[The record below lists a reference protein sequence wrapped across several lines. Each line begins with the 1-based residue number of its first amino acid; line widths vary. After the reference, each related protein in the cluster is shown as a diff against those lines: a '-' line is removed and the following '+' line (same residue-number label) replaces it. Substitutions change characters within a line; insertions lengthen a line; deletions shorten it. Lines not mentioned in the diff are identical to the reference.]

1 MGLVK
6 IFTLPSQ
13 HLTPILFCLNV
24 YECSMA
30 ESEFWKGPIDTGP
43 VPETDSS
50 YDCIVVG
57 GGPGGSAAASYLAMQ
72 GKSVLLLEKG
82 IWPRDK
88 ICGDAV
94 GGKSLSHVS
103 ALGVK
108 TRLEATPHFRVTG
121 IVFSS
126 PNGSEVTVP
135 LPEEDVARLEAGY
148 SLPREQFDWLL
159 FERATELV
167 RKNGGYVVQGATV
180 TEVFESEQ
188 KITGVQVRIGG
199 KRGEVLHFHAPWTIG
214 AGGDRCPVAKKIVK
228 EMNGGD
234 LIEKMHYCGGYREY
248 WSGVKG
254 CEGDAGNIEIH
265 FVDGIIP
272 GYFWL
277 FPIGGGKVNVGSGL
291 VFGLMDKK
299 KKKLKALQAE
309 VIANHPSFKDRFADA
324 EMIKG
329 SGKGWQLP
337 FGSPRKGR
345 KNQPRRAYADGAL
358 LIGDAASLVDPFSGE
373 GVGNAL
379 VSGEIAAR
387 HVIENNGGSDY
398 QEELWAALGPE
409 LSNSFKMQKMSQRK
423 WLLNWFVKK
432 ASKKPVIQEMMTE
445 MIASKEAQ
453 ENLHS
458 KWFLVKTLLF

>member
-1 MGLVK
+1 MPEAE
-6 IFTLPSQ
+6 FWELPIN
-13 HLTPILFCLNV
+13 TGPIPEPN
-24 YECSMA
+24 
-30 ESEFWKGPIDTGP
+30 SEF
-43 VPETDSS
+43 
-50 YDCIVVG
+50 DCIVVG
-57 GGPGGSAAASYLAMQ
+57 GGPGGSAAASYLAIQ
-72 GKSVLLLEKG
+72 GKKVLLVEKG
-82 IWPRDK
+82 VWPRDK

-108 TRLEATPHFRVTG
+108 ARLESTPHFRVTG

-148 SLPREQFDWLL
+148 SLPRQQFDWLL
-159 FERATELV
+159 FDRATELV
-167 RKNGGYVVQGATV
+167 TENGGSVMQGTTV
-180 TEVFESEQ
+180 TEVYSEGN
-188 KITGVQVRIGG
+188 KITGIQVGIGG
-199 KRGEVLHFHAPWTIG
+199 KRGEKMNFYAPWTIG
-214 AGGDRCPVAKKIVK
+214 AGGDRCPVARKIVK
-228 EMNGGD
+228 EMAGQE

-248 WSGVKG
+248 WDGVKG
-254 CEGDAGNIEIH
+254 CEGDSGNIEIH
-265 FVDGIIP
+265 FVEGIIP

-277 FPIGGGKVNVGSGL
+277 FPLGGGKVNVGSGL

-299 KKKLKALQAE
+299 KKKLKALQAD
-309 VIANHPSFKDRFADA
+309 VIANHPAFKERFADA
-324 EMIKG
+324 KMIKG
-329 SGKGWQLP
+329 TGKGWQLP

-345 KNQPRRAYADGAL
+345 KNQPRKAYASGAL

-387 HVIENNGGSDY
+387 HVIENKGGQEY
-398 QEELWAALGPE
+398 QDELWNALGPE